1 MTFRIVLFQF
11 LNSGIFV
18 ALSNIFVKIIN
29 EDSSKYDFKKTVLTS
44 NILQMMTLNAIN
56 GNFMNWVFNRY

>member
-18 ALSNIFVKIIN
+18 VLSNIFVKITTD
-29 EDSSKYDFKKTVLTS
+29 EKTYDFRKTVLSS
-44 NILQMMTLNAIN
+44 NIVQLMIVNAIT
-56 GNFMNWVFNRY
+56 GNLTTFFFNKF